1 MRTLRKKKQYGKTAI
16 TCIIFFVT
24 LFSSVSLFSMN
35 TKAAGGTFDEASDEM
50 NKIITIT
57 FMNKNQKV
65 LCEGTYDVSET
76 EGFKGLLNPDIEF
89 NDEYDLIYYCAR
101 YMYNPKAIS
110 LDDEFEMSM
119 AKAKAKGDPVY
130 CKWTVANQTYMM
142 STLSKYSSQQ
152 KDGVLYLPNKIP
164 QDVKDAR
171 SSSAEYKDEIS
182 KDLDYYNFPTFK
194 SIQLATGV
202 RFVVHGAADSIIG
215 WISDKLGTS
224 FDDIVGSITEVFKP
238 DISYMRELLNTDDAN
253 LFDTS
258 VKAFMGVGVAI
269 AILIYLITLIG
280 AMFGPLSGEENP
292 LENIPRFV
300 IALFLVILSDKVMDQ
315 LLSISSVFVNLFQTL
330 GVVKHTNGERFL
342 ITGLLDVILVVI
354 ILKEFLQLML
364 EIIER
369 YLVMMAMYIAA
380 PLAFA
385 TYTSKKTSRIFSSF
399 ISMFFSQ
406 AVVYCITMWCINIT
420 LFLIEKAPDKCAGM
434 NNTLEEIVY
443 FFIIIGFLKIAQKID
458 SYLKD
463 MGMTVAGTGANLGRA
478 AMESM
483 TLGYGMF
490 RMGTS
495 AYRMGK
501 GALRTSGALHG
512 SLNNTLF
519 NATNG
524 QSGKPT
530 KGAKNEATLTQS
542 ANYAKRKIDKSGG
555 TNADELKNSIQK
567 FVNTGGKE
575 GLNPNSV
582 RVNGGIGSGDL
593 YENGQKKKTLTW
605 GADGITTRMSSGPKG
620 AAQMPGMLSD
630 AYDNMAHEKYGKSS
644 ISLEDAK
651 ISDSELA
658 TLGLSGIDKSKYRVA
673 RTPEGALQISGEGIT
688 AYSSRGASVPCS
700 EMFQKNDLACLSTN
714 EFGKSELSDAMFDNM
729 YFQTSGPARDGG
741 VVLWDNNG
749 SVQELGYVTFNH
761 SDVRGGRGIDL
772 GYGEMGTITQVMH
785 QDVANAYAE
794 KICDR
799 SESERIFKELGYDID
814 YDSIN
819 GNHESSVHNISDA
832 LTSDVYTELKD
843 MNGSPVYIAAVKPGV
858 EYIQRDGAFI
868 SLADDNLHRSSNS
881 DITQLYVGRDK
892 PRIIG

>member
-16 TCIIFFVT
+16 ACIIFFVT

-110 LDDEFEMSM
+110 LDDEFEISM

-194 SIQLATGV
+194 GIQLATGV

-342 ITGLLDVILVVI
+342 ITGLLDVKKIDIPIILNVILVVI

-524 QSGKPT
+524 QSGKPS

-605 GADGITTRMSSGPKG
+605 GADGITTRMSSGNSSIVPKG

-658 TLGLSGIDKSKYRVA
+658 TLGLSGIDKSKYQVA

-858 EYIQRDGAFI
+858 EYIQRDYNGLI
-868 SLADDNLHRSSNS
+868 N
-881 DITQLYVGRDK
+881 
-892 PRIIG
+892 